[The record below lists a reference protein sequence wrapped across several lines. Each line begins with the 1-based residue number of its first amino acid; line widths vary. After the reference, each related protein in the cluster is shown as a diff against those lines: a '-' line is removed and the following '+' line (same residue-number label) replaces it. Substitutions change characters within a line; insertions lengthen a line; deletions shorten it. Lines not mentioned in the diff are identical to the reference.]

1 MPGLRE
7 AGVMSELLADRT
19 AVVTGAASGNGR
31 AIARTFAEHGADV
44 VVADV
49 REEPR
54 EAGRPTHEAIEA
66 ETGRSATFVDC
77 DVTSLADLRD
87 AVAAADDFGGLDVM
101 VNNAGILKMGDVT
114 EITEAEYDAVMDVN
128 AKGVFLGCKA
138 AAERLLEDGGG
149 SILNVSSTAGMVG
162 IAGNSVYCASKGAV
176 RLLTYSL
183 AAELG
188 PDVRVNAIHPG
199 TTETQMVT
207 EDVEIVGTE
216 RGDEQETEIPLRRFG
231 KPGDV
236 ANAAVYLASDL
247 ADYVTGESL
256 VVDGG
261 ILQGLS

>member
-1 MPGLRE
+1 MPWLRE
-7 AGVMSELLADRT
+7 RGPVTELLPDRT

-31 AIARTFAEHGADV
+31 AIARSFAEHGADV

-49 REEPR
+49 RESPR
-54 EAGRPTHEAIEA
+54 EAGRPTHELIEA
-66 ETGRSATFVDC
+66 ETDRSATYVDC
-77 DVTSLADLRD
+77 DVTSLADLRG
-87 AVAAADDFGGLDVM
+87 AVAAADDHGGIDVM
-101 VNNAGILKMGDVT
+101 VNNAGVLEMGP
-114 EITEAEYDAVMDVN
+114 ITELTEDDYDAVMDVN

-138 AAERLLEDGGG
+138 AAERLLADGGG
-149 SILNVSSTAGMVG
+149 SIVNVSSTAGMVG
-162 IAGNSVYCASKGAV
+162 IPDNSVYCASKGAV

-188 PDVRVNAIHPG
+188 PDVRVNAVHPG

-207 EDVEIVGTE
+207 EDVEIVGTD
-216 RGDEQETEIPLRRFG
+216 RGDEQQRQIPLRRFG
-231 KPGDV
+231 RPSDV
-236 ANAAVYLASDL
+236 ADATVYLASDM